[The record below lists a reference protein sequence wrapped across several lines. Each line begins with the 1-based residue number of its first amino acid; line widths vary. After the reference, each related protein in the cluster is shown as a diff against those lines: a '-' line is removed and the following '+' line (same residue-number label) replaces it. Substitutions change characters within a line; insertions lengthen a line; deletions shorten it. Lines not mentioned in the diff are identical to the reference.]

1 MFYVHK
7 YIICSG
13 NTLLIKYGIL
23 FIFYFPFFEIV
34 FRAVVEND
42 ERFVEKTYS
51 EKCRAEYFQTGST
64 LFSEIWIHW

>member
-1 MFYVHK
+1 MVS
-7 YIICSG
+7 C
-13 NTLLIKYGIL
+13 L
-23 FIFYFPFFEIV
+23 FSFFHFFKIV

-51 EKCRAEYFQTGST
+51 EKCWAEYFQTGST